1 MCVLNVLYR
10 PHPGTIQSVLGGL
23 SALSQLIPTDME
35 HDFDTLRP
43 SVGQYSVPQY
53 SVPQHSK
60 VSPDLIN
67 ETGPPQEHMCSRGS
81 VIRGPTPRVP
91 LNLQARGRGRV
102 DMLAV
107 G

>member
-43 SVGQYSVPQY
+43 SVGQFN
-53 SVPQHSK
+53 VPQHSK
-60 VSPDLIN
+60 VSPYLIN
-67 ETGPPQEHMCSRGS
+67 ETGPPQEHMLH
-81 VIRGPTPRVP
+81 VFPRLV
-91 LNLQARGRGRV
+91 N
-102 DMLAV
+102 
-107 G
+107 